1 MLYII
6 SNLELE
12 NYYVVLIAVTAVGI
26 TFILINSY
34 GYLNDFNIDR
44 PRPVDTTRLQEGLPT
59 DVTITPEDFMRN
71 PELAQIFEGVDV
83 NQNLD
88 LFLEGQEHVDHL
100 ENQFAAIDYNTLMEL
115 YEIIEAFFSNFF

>member
-12 NYYVVLIAVTAVGI
+12 NYYVVIVAITALGI

-34 GYLNDFNIDR
+34 GYLEDFNIVR
-44 PRPVDTTRLQEGLPT
+44 PRPVDTARIQEGLPT
-59 DVTITPEDFMRN
+59 DVTLTPEDFMRN

-88 LFLEGQEHVDHL
+88 LVLEGHEHFEQL
-100 ENQFAAIDYNTLMEL
+100 ENQFAAIDYNTLMEF
-115 YEIIEAFFSNFF
+115 YDIVEAFISSFF